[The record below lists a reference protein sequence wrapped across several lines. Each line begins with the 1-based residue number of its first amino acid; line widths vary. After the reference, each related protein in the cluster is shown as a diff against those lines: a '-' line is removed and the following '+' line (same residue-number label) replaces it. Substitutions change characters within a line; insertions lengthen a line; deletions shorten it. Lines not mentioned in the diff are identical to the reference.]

1 MQSGFA
7 LARLMGVNNMELNI
21 TISKAEYESLLKD
34 SEKLSAL
41 EAAGVDNWE
50 GYDSAMELM
59 EDMEDME

>member
-1 MQSGFA
+1 M
-7 LARLMGVNNMELNI
+7 VNNMEETV
-21 TISKAEYESLLKD
+21 TISKEEYESLLKD

>member
-1 MQSGFA
+1 MQYKDDT
-7 LARLMGVNNMELNI
+7 V
-21 TISKAEYESLLKD
+21 TISKEEYESLLED

-41 EAAGVDNWE
+41 EAAGVNNWE